1 MATPSAQRPRRW
13 LVIRFSAIGD
23 VVLTLPVLRAAL
35 QRDPDLELV
44 VLTRPM
50 LHGLLADF
58 SRVHLP
64 EVDFKGRHR
73 GVRGLYRLFQEIRAA
88 YAIDAVLDLHD
99 VLRSQVIRSLFAMQ
113 GTPVFRLRKD
123 RRGRKRMIR
132 RRHKDRR
139 PVRHSLS
146 NYVDVFARAGLPLE
160 VTPETAQPLT
170 YATHGLPVEVN
181 LLRPWVGVGPFA
193 SKIEKMYP
201 LDRMQQVIEG
211 MARQGMTVFLF
222 GGPEDRAW
230 FEPLAEA
237 QPTVHIAPIHP
248 LTQELALIEA
258 LDLMISVDSAN
269 THLARLV
276 GTRVLS
282 IWGPTH
288 PDAGF
293 RPLGPVDP
301 ADFIQIPVTQLPCR
315 PCSVVKQNP
324 CYRGDRACMYWIE
337 PQQILDRVGEVLA
350 PQS

>member
-35 QRDPDLELV
+35 DRDPNLELV

-58 SRVHLP
+58 PRVHLP
-64 EVDFKGRHR
+64 EVDLKGRHR
-73 GVRGLYRLFQEIRAA
+73 GLRGLCRLFREVKAA

-99 VLRSQVIRSLFAMQ
+99 VLRSQVIRNLFALR

-123 RRGRKRMIR
+123 RRGRQRMIR
-132 RRHKDRR
+132 RRYKDRS
-139 PVRHSLS
+139 PVRHSLT
-146 NYVDVFARAGLPLE
+146 NYVEVFQRAGVKLDLA
-160 VTPETAQPLT
+160 PEQVEAIS
-170 YATHGLPVEVN
+170 YRAHDLPVKSE
-181 LLRPWVGVGPFA
+181 LPRPWVGVGPFA

-230 FEPLAEA
+230 FEPLAERHSS
-237 QPTVHIAPIHP
+237 VHIAPIYP

-293 RPLGPVDP
+293 RPLGPIDP
-301 ADFIQIPVTQLPCR
+301 ADFIQIPVDRLPCR

-324 CYRGDRACMYWIE
+324 CYRGDRACMFWIE
-337 PQQILDRVGEVLA
+337 PQQILDRVGEVLWA
-350 PQS
+350 QS